1 MKAITQDHYGTPED
15 ALQLRDVDTPAV
27 KDGDVLVRV
36 QGEMGR
42 LWQMNQLHSAEE
54 HLGSRLAEEL
64 LEVVKERSKTEIFFR
79 IDVKP
84 QFEDTPQDWEDRL
97 EATFT

>member
-1 MKAITQDHYGTPED
+1 MLYLSEILIQNTQ
-15 ALQLRDVDTPAV
+15 V
-27 KDGDVLVRV
+27 
-36 QGEMGR
+36 
-42 LWQMNQLHSAEE
+42 
-54 HLGSRLAEEL
+54 GSFEEL